1 MLTVKTTIELIS
13 DNDKKFREG
22 CDIAF
27 TYEGLRYI
35 AKIEDLGVKGFIGTR
50 LEVNGKSIDT
60 ECKLFL
66 YEKAEK
72 CAHVDNGFY

>member
-1 MLTVKTTIELIS
+1 MLTVKTIMELVS

-27 TYEGLRYI
+27 TYDGLRYI
-35 AKIEDLGVKGFIGTR
+35 ARIEDIGVKGFVGTK
-50 LEVNGKSIDT
+50 LEVNGKPIDT

-72 CAHVDNGFY
+72 CAYVDNGFY